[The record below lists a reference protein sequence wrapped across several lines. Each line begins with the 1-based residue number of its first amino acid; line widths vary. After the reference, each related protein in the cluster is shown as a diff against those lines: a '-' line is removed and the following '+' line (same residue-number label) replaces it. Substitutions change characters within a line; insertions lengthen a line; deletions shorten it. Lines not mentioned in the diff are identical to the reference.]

1 LIDVSW
7 AAVMLVPVRLLDRA
21 EIESQVSFAWTVYS
35 AHAGGMQSVVG
46 AAIWQEASTTA
57 GLLERMS
64 FGETWYWAAR
74 AEHVVLIVTETFFP
88 RN

>member
-1 LIDVSW
+1 
-7 AAVMLVPVRLLDRA
+7 
-21 EIESQVSFAWTVYS
+21 
-35 AHAGGMQSVVG
+35 MQSVVG

-74 AEHVVLIVTETFFP
+74 AEHVVLLVTETFFP